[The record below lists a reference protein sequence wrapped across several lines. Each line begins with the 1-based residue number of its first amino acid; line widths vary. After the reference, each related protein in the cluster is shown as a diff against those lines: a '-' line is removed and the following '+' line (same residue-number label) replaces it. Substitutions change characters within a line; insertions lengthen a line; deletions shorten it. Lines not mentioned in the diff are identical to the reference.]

1 MRSIERIK
9 EDISIVEQAIREAN
23 ICGDVDQ
30 AELFYE
36 DLDELYEELRLAKT
50 TAI

>member
-9 EDISIVEQAIREAN
+9 EDIAIVEQAVREAN
-23 ICGDVDQ
+23 TYGDVRE

-36 DLDELYEELRLAKT
+36 DLDELYEELHRAKT
-50 TAI
+50 AAI